1 MNHLKR
7 RDVVIIKP
15 SNLASSRRQFL
26 LKALPT
32 GTLFCFGCGGLL
44 ATAGGQEKQ
53 KPPEK
58 KHKFLEDS
66 SMSFEDV
73 YKFAFKVFYIPL
85 LQNLAPYIKSGNFL
99 EILKSAA
106 SDAATKSGQARAK
119 KLPKND
125 FAAFKASVKES
136 NRFWE
141 HVLTEDIVED
151 TDKAIEVKITE
162 CLWAKTFREANASD
176 IGYATI
182 CYPDYASA
190 KASNPKLKM
199 IRTKTLMQ
207 GNDCCNHR
215 WVWEG

>member
-1 MNHLKR
+1 M
-7 RDVVIIKP
+7 IIKQLD
-15 SNLASSRRQFL
+15 LASSRRQFL
-26 LKALPT
+26 LNALPA

-44 ATAGGQEKQ
+44 AMTSEQEKQ

-66 SMSFEDV
+66 GMSFKEV
-73 YKFAFKVFYIPL
+73 YEFAFKVFYIPL
-85 LQNLAPYIKSGNFL
+85 LQNLAPYVKSGDFL
-99 EILKSAA
+99 EMLKSAS
-106 SDAATKSGQARAK
+106 SDAAAKSGQADAK

-125 FAAFKASVKES
+125 FAAFRATAKES
-136 NRFWE
+136 NRFWK

-182 CYPDYASA
+182 CFPDYASA
-190 KASNPKLKM
+190 KAFNPKLRM